1 MCYHL
6 MPPCCPPVVPS
17 PATIPREAML
27 WGHFPDDTRKVH
39 RVLFVAV
46 TSVSVVGQEGQPG
59 SPLSIS
65 APQEAAHKR
74 MMCRRQAC
82 EAQTPELLRRHR
94 SLMAHSLLPLA
105 EKQRRVLRNLRRLEG
120 LGLVSASDGY
130 QGLVDELAKVT
141 TLCACY
147 VHAQVHLCTCTG
159 GVTVLAFQ
167 GQALF
172 SLVSATRNC
181 HQPKES

>member
-1 MCYHL
+1 
-6 MPPCCPPVVPS
+6 
-17 PATIPREAML
+17 
-27 WGHFPDDTRKVH
+27 
-39 RVLFVAV
+39 
-46 TSVSVVGQEGQPG
+46 
-59 SPLSIS
+59 
-65 APQEAAHKR
+65 
-74 MMCRRQAC
+74 
-82 EAQTPELLRRHR
+82 
-94 SLMAHSLLPLA
+94 MAHSLLPLA

-167 GQALF
+167 GQALL
-172 SLVSATRNC
+172 SSEC
-181 HQPKES
+181 HLKLSPAKGKLKVLFEGHILKSVVEGDFFKLFY